1 MRPRRHDRFL
11 VRRRQSAAKTRM
23 LILGRN
29 PGHNRTSLDAQAVR
43 QIQHNHYADQ
53 CRMRLSPQ
61 LRVRRKSTALRTR
74 KLRLRFALPHH
85 RRGTPVVPTFQR
97 APLSLHGSSQP
108 EIRLAQWRHARCRA
122 QAGRQSNRP
131 CAKAPHER
139 RNRSQARGRHQGLK
153 PLRSPNRGHN
163 TRNNDP
169 LRSPNRGHN
178 TRSND
183 PLRRAPNPST
193 RIKDSTTTYV
203 KNIGGWANATAAPRR
218 AAVLLNRIPSLEPR
232 A

>member
-1 MRPRRHDRFL
+1 LRPRRHDQYR

-29 PGHNRTSLDAQAVR
+29 PGHSRTSLDAQAVR

-53 CRMRLSPQ
+53 CPMRLSPQ

-74 KLRLRFALPHH
+74 KLRLRFALPH
-85 RRGTPVVPTFQR
+85 RSRETPVVPTFRR
-97 APLSLHGSSQP
+97 APLSLHGSSQLRT
-108 EIRLAQWRHARCRA
+108 RLARLHHAQCRA

-131 CAKAPHER
+131 CTKAPHER
-139 RNRSQARGRHQGLK
+139 RKRSQGRDRHQGLK

-163 TRNNDP
+163 TR
-169 LRSPNRGHN
+169 
-178 TRSND
+178 SND
-183 PLRRAPNPST
+183 PLQRVPNPST
-193 RIKDSTTTYV
+193 RIRDNTTTHV
-203 KNIGGWANATAAPRR
+203 KNIRGWANATAAPRR

-232 A
+232 AQSLEPRA